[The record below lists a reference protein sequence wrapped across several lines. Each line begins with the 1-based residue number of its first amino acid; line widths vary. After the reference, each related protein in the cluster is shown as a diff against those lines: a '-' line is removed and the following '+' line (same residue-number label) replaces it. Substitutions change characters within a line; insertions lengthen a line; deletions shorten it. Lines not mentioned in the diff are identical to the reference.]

1 MIGFDTGFFLKL
13 WAGNQHTREVW
24 EEIENNNRQ
33 GVISVIT
40 LYELRKIGLKKVI
53 RIDFEKAKEM
63 ITEILSVIQI
73 TPEIADK
80 SAFLSHGTGIHMADA
95 IILTSLLEAGCKEVY
110 TDNISHLG
118 EYKKKD
124 IKIIQI

>member
-13 WAGNQHTREVW
+13 WVGNQQAKEVW

-33 GVISVIT
+33 GAVSVIT
-40 LYELRKIGLKKVI
+40 LYELRKLSLRKLV
-53 RIDFEKAKEM
+53 RIDFEKAKGM

-80 SAFLSHGTGIHMADA
+80 SAFLSHGVGIHMADA
-95 IILTSLLEAGCKEVY
+95 IILTSLLEAECKEIY

-118 EYKKKD
+118 EYKKKG

>member
-13 WAGNQHTREVW
+13 WAGNQDTREVW
-24 EEIENNNRQ
+24 EEIENDNRQ

-40 LYELRKIGLKKVI
+40 LYELRKLSLRKIIKLN
-53 RIDFEKAKEM
+53 FEKAKEM

-95 IILTSLLEAGCKEVY
+95 IILTSLLEAGCEEVY